1 MTSPRRRITK
11 RLVDSLPVGSA
22 VWDSE
27 VKGFGVRRQ
36 KTSKVYVLK
45 TRINGRQRWITIG
58 DHGTPWTPESAR
70 KEAQRIWGEIRSGI
84 DIARLRDTNKDH
96 FRISD
101 LCARYLTEHAEQH
114 KKPSSVRMDRRN
126 IVNHIAPL
134 LGHLNVKDVT
144 EIDIDRFKRAV
155 KEGVTAKK
163 PKSKRSTPYHGGAVV
178 TGGSGAANR
187 CLALLSKMFNLAE
200 RWSLRPRNFN
210 PVRHVEKYQEGK
222 KERYL
227 SAVEFERLANVLSK
241 RQREG
246 IEGPYAVAAIRL
258 LALTGARLNEIL
270 TLRWDCVDFERQT
283 LWLPDSKSGRKP
295 IFLSQPAIEVLANLP
310 RFDGNPFVIVGKK
323 QGEHL
328 KNLQKPW
335 GRIRKAAG
343 LHDVRIHDLRHSYA
357 SIAAAAGL
365 SLPVI
370 GRLLGHTK
378 SVTTERYAHLAA
390 EPLRAANEAVGERI
404 AKLMSS
410 SATRAD

>member
-1 MTSPRRRITK
+1 MKTFFAAAWS
-11 RLVDSLPVGSA
+11 
-22 VWDSE
+22 
-27 VKGFGVRRQ
+27 GFAGLQ
-36 KTSKVYVLK
+36 A
-45 TRINGRQRWITIG
+45 G
-58 DHGTPWTPESAR
+58 
-70 KEAQRIWGEIRSGI
+70 
-84 DIARLRDTNKDH
+84 LRDT
-96 FRISD
+96 FTFQTISI
-101 LCARYLTEHAEQH
+101 ARATCFPAQFG
-114 KKPSSVRMDRRN
+114 
-126 IVNHIAPL
+126 I
-134 LGHLNVKDVT
+134 
-144 EIDIDRFKRAV
+144 
-155 KEGVTAKK
+155 
-163 PKSKRSTPYHGGAVV
+163 
-178 TGGSGAANR
+178 
-187 CLALLSKMFNLAE
+187 LSAQSY
-200 RWSLRPRNFN
+200 R
-210 PVRHVEKYQEGK
+210 K

-241 RQREG
+241 REREG
-246 IEGPYAVAAIRL
+246 TEGPYAVAAIRL

-295 IFLSQPAIEVLANLP
+295 VFLSQPAIEVLANLP
-310 RFDGNPFVIVGKK
+310 RFDGNPFVIVGEKR
-323 QGEHL
+323 GEHL

-335 GRIRKAAG
+335 GRVRKAAG

-410 SATRAD
+410 SATRVD

>member
-1 MTSPRRRITK
+1 MPASYRRISK
-11 RLVDSLPVGSA
+11 RLVDSLPIGST
-22 VWDSE
+22 VWDSD

-36 KTSKVYVLK
+36 KARKVYVVK

-58 DHGTPWTPESAR
+58 DHGAPWTPQSAR
-70 KEAQRIWGEIRSGI
+70 KEAQRIWGEIRAGI
-84 DIARLRDTNKDH
+84 DVAQLRDANRDH
-96 FRISD
+96 YRVSD
-101 LCARYLTEHAEQH
+101 LCARYLKEHAEQH
-114 KKPSSVRMDRRN
+114 KKASSARMDGRN
-126 IVNHIAPL
+126 IANHLLPL
-134 LGHLNVKDVT
+134 LGDLYVKDVT
-144 EIDIDRFKRAV
+144 EIDIERFKRAV
-155 KEGVTAKK
+155 KDGATATQ
-163 PKSKRSTPYHGGAVV
+163 PKGQRAGYRGGALV

-200 RWSLRPRNFN
+200 RWKLRPSNSN

-227 SAVEFERLANVLSK
+227 SSAEFERLANVLAE
-241 RQREG
+241 REREG
-246 IEGPYAVAAIRL
+246 TEGPHVVAALRL
-258 LALTGARLNEIL
+258 LALTGARLSEIL
-270 TLRWDCVDFERQT
+270 TLRWDYVDFERQT
-283 LWLPDSKSGRKP
+283 LWLPDSKSGKKA

-310 RFDGNPFVIVGKK
+310 RFDSNPFVIVGGK
-323 QGEHL
+323 ERAHL

-343 LHDVRIHDLRHSYA
+343 LDDVRIHDLRHSYA

-390 EPLRAANEAVGERI
+390 NPLRAANEAVGERI

-410 SATRAD
+410 ATQAD

>member
-1 MTSPRRRITK
+1 MSSPRRRITK
-11 RLVDSLPVGSA
+11 RLVDSLPMSSA

-36 KTSKVYVLK
+36 KTNKVYVLK

-58 DHGTPWTPESAR
+58 DHGSPWTPESAR

-84 DIARLRDTNKDH
+84 DIARMRDTKKDR

-126 IVNHIAPL
+126 IANHIAPL
-134 LGHLNVKDVT
+134 LGDLHVKDVT

-155 KEGVTAKK
+155 KEGVTAKM
-163 PKSKRSTPYHGGAVV
+163 PKSTRSTPYHGGAVV

-200 RWSLRPRNFN
+200 RWSLRPRNSN

-241 RQREG
+241 RQREET
-246 IEGPYAVAAIRL
+246 EGPYAVAAIRL

-283 LWLPDSKSGRKP
+283 LWLPDSKKRSEAHFP
-295 IFLSQPAIEVLANLP
+295 L
-310 RFDGNPFVIVGKK
+310 
-323 QGEHL
+323 
-328 KNLQKPW
+328 
-335 GRIRKAAG
+335 AAG
-343 LHDVRIHDLRHSYA
+343 D
-357 SIAAAAGL
+357 
-365 SLPVI
+365 
-370 GRLLGHTK
+370 
-378 SVTTERYAHLAA
+378 
-390 EPLRAANEAVGERI
+390 
-404 AKLMSS
+404 
-410 SATRAD
+410 